1 VLDIVDIED
10 KKLNIEF
17 NRQFKN
23 ASEAETYI
31 GSFEGEKKVIK
42 LFTNRD
48 SIDNKI
54 KKIQLIKNRLGSSS
68 SVVTADSFISKNNEI
83 IGYFMPFVK
92 GTNIYFN
99 NYLNKEQMISY
110 LKQISKE
117 IKKVHDKNIV
127 LADFHSNIIYDENQ
141 NIHFIDH
148 DNFAIDDYDV
158 DLKNIYLHEYQKHI
172 KTLDKNFDRYLLNI
186 YTISFFKNIFNPYI
200 YLVYIGSPEKF
211 NFKDE
216 EITKIFYNTMRLN
229 KTYDE
234 DVIIDK
240 INNVKDLKKIK
251 TRFF

>member
-110 LKQISKE
+110 LNK
-117 IKKVHDKNIV
+117 
-127 LADFHSNIIYDENQ
+127 
-141 NIHFIDH
+141 
-148 DNFAIDDYDV
+148 
-158 DLKNIYLHEYQKHI
+158 YQK
-172 KTLDKNFDRYLLNI
+172 K
-186 YTISFFKNIFNPYI
+186 
-200 YLVYIGSPEKF
+200 
-211 NFKDE
+211 
-216 EITKIFYNTMRLN
+216 
-229 KTYDE
+229 
-234 DVIIDK
+234 
-240 INNVKDLKKIK
+240 
-251 TRFF
+251 